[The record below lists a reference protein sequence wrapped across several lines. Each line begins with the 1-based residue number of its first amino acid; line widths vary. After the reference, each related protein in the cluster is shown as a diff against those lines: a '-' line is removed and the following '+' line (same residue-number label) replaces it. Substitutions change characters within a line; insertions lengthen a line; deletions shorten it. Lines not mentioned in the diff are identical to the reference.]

1 MKNREKY
8 AKEIM
13 DIACAGES
21 IAFDKKANKVT
32 ECNNTHCS
40 NCAFF
45 SFSESCLD
53 KIKEWCESEYKE
65 PEVDW
70 NKVEI
75 DTPILVRDSEDEDW
89 YRRYFAEY
97 KDGDVCAWDVGR
109 TSWSA
114 DGVNTWEYAK
124 LAESE
129 EE

>member
-1 MKNREKY
+1 MKNYEKY
-8 AKEIM
+8 AEEIREYKGINICSEFIKSHILEA
-13 DIACAGES
+13 DNCNGVDCQRCAMIQMIWLLE
-21 IAFDKKANKVT
+21 D
-32 ECNNTHCS
+32 
-40 NCAFF
+40 
-45 SFSESCLD
+45 
-53 KIKEWCESEYKE
+53 YKE